1 MEVQCTLFPRSDVAV
16 VGIAPLTSM
25 FMFNASNR
33 SRFDDFREA
42 VHDSDGLFIDASNGE
57 AIWRPLTNPRELQS
71 GSFTDSGP
79 NVFGLMQRARLQA
92 DYQDL
97 EASYERRP
105 SAWVE
110 PLGKWGDG
118 PVRLLE
124 IPTTRETNDNI
135 VAFWQPRSGLRAGQ
149 PYRISYRLHWS
160 TDPGPRNGVGRIVA
174 TRIGNSFDG
183 KRRLFVVDIE
193 GPGVSTEGLKL
204 ALSSSA
210 GKVANPVIQPN
221 PAINGLRA
229 SFELDTNNVDLAELR
244 LVVTKNGKAAS
255 ETWLYRWT
263 P

>member
-1 MEVQCTLFPRSDVAV
+1 
-16 VGIAPLTSM
+16 
-25 FMFNASNR
+25 
-33 SRFDDFREA
+33 
-42 VHDSDGLFIDASNGE
+42 
-57 AIWRPLTNPRELQS
+57 
-71 GSFTDSGP
+71 
-79 NVFGLMQRARLQA
+79 MQRATLQA

-110 PLGKWGDG
+110 TLGNWGPG

-135 VAFWQPRSGLRAGQ
+135 VAFWQPRGGLRAGQ
-149 PYRISYRLHWS
+149 PYRTSYRLHWS
-160 TDPGPRNGVGRIVA
+160 TDPGPRNGVGRVVA

-183 KRRLFVVDIE
+183 KRRLFVIDIVGAGTASE
-193 GPGVSTEGLKL
+193 GMTLT
-204 ALSSSA
+204 LSSSA
-210 GKVANPVIQPN
+210 GKVSNTVIQPN

-229 SFELDTNNVDLAELR
+229 SFELDTNDVTMSELR
-244 LVVTKNGKAAS
+244 MVVNKNGKAAS